1 MYLKHYHLNKKPFGL
16 TPGPD
21 FFWLSEKHKEAL
33 ATLRYGIIGDL
44 GFLLLTGEVGV
55 GKTALIHRLLSSLDS
70 TTMVAHITDP
80 GLGINDFFRLLAV
93 EFGIDT
99 SFKSKGE
106 FLILLEKFLRQ
117 ADKDQKKVLLI
128 VDEAQRVN
136 SVLLDQIRVLSNIEL
151 NDRKLINIF
160 FIGQPEFKNL
170 LLDAV
175 NRPIRQRIAIYY
187 HVQPLSETET
197 GQYIEHR
204 LSVAGAQQQIFNPD
218 AIREIYRISQ
228 GFPRAIN
235 ILCDHALLTG
245 YASGLTTIDSAIVT
259 ECENELNIESE
270 FISVR
275 PVPTEPPKFAAPK
288 STITPESATETPS
301 PPPRPSKR
309 WAYPTVV
316 AAGILLVALAGYYF
330 LWSSPSEKAPMQ
342 AAGGP
347 LAHQPAT
354 AIPVEKEMPQ
364 TALQPSDTTLA
375 LANPQKEESSA
386 LNQGRTTVTPPAE
399 APVSLPKLSVPTP
412 PPEAAVARQE
422 IALAEAEH
430 PAKGQLPKKEMTSPA
445 GVQSTTAPP
454 VTGHQPTIAEKQA
467 ISDAEKVSPQ
477 AGGTLLATA
486 APATTVKT
494 ASPPVDGPNGE
505 PDEQPET
512 APSRETVAK
521 LDQPTLPTQSTV
533 TARPAALPADET
545 APAAQQPTDQPK
557 ATDAAGS
564 KDKAAAAAPPAPT
577 KATKAPAAEQKMG
590 DLTPAKNSPPP
601 ENEVPAAI
609 AEPAIAATAALQ
621 PEALQ
626 SSPTPV
632 EKPEINDALEDRLRS
647 FLQDYCS
654 TYAAKDL
661 DSFSRFF
668 APDAEEN
675 GKPFESLLPK
685 YQKNFTFIDTIYYR
699 IELSQATYEDDGK
712 ILKINGDFFLRWLP
726 PDKEWRENAGKIVM
740 RLKQDGASFIVQRLD
755 YQSNR
760 SKAD

>member
-1 MYLKHYHLNKKPFGL
+1 MYLEHYHLNRKPFGL

-93 EFGIDT
+93 EFGIDS

-106 FLILLEKFLRQ
+106 FLILLGKFLRQ

-136 SVLLDQIRVLSNIEL
+136 NVLLDQIRVLSNIEL
-151 NDRKLINIF
+151 DDRKLINIF
-160 FIGQPEFKNL
+160 FIGQPEFKTL
-170 LLDAV
+170 LLDSV

-187 HVQPLSETET
+187 HVQPLSEAET

-204 LSVAGAQQQIFNPD
+204 LSIAGSRHKIFEAD
-218 AIREIYRISQ
+218 AIREIHRISQ

-245 YASGLTTIDSAIVT
+245 YASGVQTIDSAIIS
-259 ECENELNIESE
+259 ECDNELNIESE
-270 FISVR
+270 FIFDKSI
-275 PVPTEPPKFAAPK
+275 PTAPPTFATPK
-288 STITPESATETPS
+288 SKIPPGSAPEKSS
-301 PPPRPSKR
+301 PPLRPSKT

-316 AAGILLVALAGYYF
+316 AVGILLVVLAGYYF
-330 LWSSPSEKAPMQ
+330 LWSGPGGTMPPKA
-342 AAGGP
+342 ATDT
-347 LAHQPAT
+347 LAHQSTDT
-354 AIPVEKEMPQ
+354 ADGKGSSQ
-364 TALQPSDTTLA
+364 TALPPSDTTLA
-375 LANPQKEESSA
+375 LADPQKDSNGA
-386 LNQGRTTVTPPAE
+386 LNQGQTTVVAPAE

-412 PPEAAVARQE
+412 PPEAATARQE
-422 IALAEAEH
+422 TALAEAQR
-430 PAKGQLPKKEMTSPA
+430 PASAQLPKKEMTSSA
-445 GVQSTTAPP
+445 GAESAPAPP
-454 VTGHQPTIAEKQA
+454 VAGKQPTIDEKQA
-467 ISDAEKVSPQ
+467 TIDAKKVSPE

-494 ASPPVDGPNGE
+494 AAPPVGGPDE
-505 PDEQPET
+505 ESDEQPKT
-512 APSRETVAK
+512 TPSRETVAK
-521 LDQPTLPTQSTV
+521 PDRPTPSTESTV
-533 TARPAALPADET
+533 ADRPAAAPADKT
-545 APAAQQPTDQPK
+545 APATQQPTDQPK
-557 ATDAAGS
+557 VTDADAK
-564 KDKAAAAAPPAPT
+564 KDKAVAASPPAPAKT
-577 KATKAPAAEQKMG
+577 PAAEQKAG
-590 DLTPAKNSPPP
+590 DLAPTKSSPPP
-601 ENEVPAAI
+601 ANEVPAVI

-626 SSPTPV
+626 GGPASV
-632 EKPEINDALEDRLRS
+632 EKPQITDALENRLRE
-647 FLQDYCS
+647 FLQAYCS

-675 GKPFESLLPK
+675 GKLFKSLLPK
-685 YQKNFTFIDTIYYR
+685 YQKNFSFIDTIYYR
-699 IELSQATYEDDGK
+699 IELQQATYEDDGK
-712 ILKINGDFFLRWLP
+712 TLKVDGNFFLRWLP
-726 PDKEWRENAGKIVM
+726 PDKKWRENAGNIVM
-740 RLKQDGASFIVQRLD
+740 SLKADGASFIVQRLD

-760 SKAD
+760 SKAQ